1 MKLINLNIYGIQ
13 FFLLCLI
20 PLALVFSRFF
30 ADFFVVIICILF
42 IANKLIE
49 KKNPFNNLFFK
60 IFMLFWILISLRS
73 LFSEDIYFSFRSS
86 FTFIRFAILALA
98 INDLI
103 KNNSKR
109 IYLLFLSII
118 LSLLFVAIDG
128 VYQFFN
134 GRNIF
139 GFEQITAGRVS
150 GFFKDEL
157 ILGSYI
163 SRLAPIFVGAYFYCK
178 YLKLIKKNYDCF
190 FFIVS
195 IFLLFVVII
204 SGERT
209 STAYIFITFFF
220 SLFFFSIQKKYKI
233 LITLFT
239 FFLLIFVFIK
249 NETISNR
256 YFIVFDQVGLKKLEY
271 KKDSKIYFMS
281 TDHHH
286 HAIAAYKI
294 FKENILFGSGAKMF
308 RIICEKRYKEV
319 SNSCTTHP
327 HNLVMQFLSETGV
340 LGFLF
345 YFFSLLYVFF
355 QMIKIIKKIT
365 LGAIAD
371 NYKARFFYL
380 VAMLIS
386 LFPVLPSGNFFNNW
400 IGIVSFLSLGMYL
413 STTKISSKC

>member
-1 MKLINLNIYGIQ
+1 MKSINLNIYSVQ

-42 IANKLIE
+42 IANSLIE
-49 KKNPFNNLFFK
+49 KKTYFNNIFFK
-60 IFMLFWILISLRS
+60 IFLLFWIVISLRS
-73 LFSEDIYFSFRSS
+73 LFSEDIYFSFKSS

-98 INDLI
+98 INYLI
-103 KNNSKR
+103 KSEPKR
-109 IYLLFLSII
+109 IYLLFLTVI
-118 LSLLFVAIDG
+118 LSLLLVAIDG
-128 VYQFFN
+128 LYQFFN

-163 SRLAPIFVGAYFYCK
+163 SRLAPIFIGAYFYCK
-178 YLKLIKKNYDCF
+178 YLKLIKKNYDYI

-195 IFLLFVVII
+195 IVLLFTVII
-204 SGERT
+204 SGERV
-209 STAYIFITFFF
+209 STVYIFITVFF
-220 SLFFFSIQKKYKI
+220 SLFFFNIQKKYKI
-233 LITLFT
+233 LITLLT
-239 FFLLIFVFIK
+239 IFLLIFIFIK
-249 NETISNR
+249 SKNISNR
-256 YFIVFDQVGLKKLEY
+256 YLMIFDQLGLSKLEY
-271 KKDSKIYFMS
+271 KEDSKIYFMS
-281 TDHHH
+281 SDHHH

-308 RIICEKRYKEV
+308 RVICDKRYKEV
-319 SNSCTTHP
+319 NNSCTTHP
-327 HNLVMQFLSETGV
+327 HNIVMQFLSETGF

-345 YFFSLLYVFF
+345 YVFSLFYVLS
-355 QMIKIIKKIT
+355 QMIKIIKKKIIGSIT
-365 LGAIAD
+365 D

-380 VAMLIS
+380 VALLIS

-400 IGIVSFLSLGMYL
+400 IAILSFLGLGMYL
-413 STTKISSKC
+413 STTKLSSKC

>member
-1 MKLINLNIYGIQ
+1 MKLINLNIYSAQ
-13 FFLLCLI
+13 FFFLCLI

-30 ADFFVVIICILF
+30 ADFFVVMICILF
-42 IANKLIE
+42 ITKNLIE
-49 KKNPFNNLFFK
+49 KRNYFNNIFFK
-60 IFMLFWILISLRS
+60 IFLLFWILISLRS

-98 INDLI
+98 INYLI
-103 KNNSKR
+103 KNDPKR
-109 IYLLFLSII
+109 IQLLFLTII
-118 LSLLFVAIDG
+118 LSLLLVAIDG

-150 GFFKDEL
+150 GLFKDEL

-163 SRLAPIFVGAYFYCK
+163 SRLTPIFLGAYFYCK
-178 YLKLIKKNYDCF
+178 YLKLIKKNYDNL

-195 IFLLFVVII
+195 IFLLFVVIL
-204 SGERT
+204 SGERV
-209 STAYIFITFFF
+209 STVYILITVFF
-220 SLFFFSIQKKYKI
+220 SLFFFSIKKKYKF
-233 LITLFT
+233 LIIFFT
-239 FFLLIFVFIK
+239 IILLIFVFIK
-249 NETISNR
+249 SKTISNR
-256 YFIVFDQVGLKKLEY
+256 YFIIFDQVGLTKLKKKEE
-271 KKDSKIYFMS
+271 SKIYFMS

-286 HAIAAYKI
+286 HVIAAYKI

-308 RIICEKRYKEV
+308 RVICDKRYKDA

-327 HNLVMQFLSETGV
+327 HNLIMQFLSETGI

-345 YFFSLLYVFF
+345 YVFSLFYVLF
-355 QMIKIIKKIT
+355 QIIKIIKKKII
-365 LGAIAD
+365 GPIAD
-371 NYKARFFYL
+371 NYKAKFFYL

-400 IGIVSFLSLGMYL
+400 IGIVSFLGLGMYL
-413 STTKISSKC
+413 STKKIS

>member
-1 MKLINLNIYGIQ
+1 MKLINLNIYSAQ

-42 IANKLIE
+42 ITKSLIE
-49 KKNPFNNLFFK
+49 KKNYFNNIFFK
-60 IFMLFWILISLRS
+60 IFLLFWTLISVRS
-73 LFSEDIYFSFRSS
+73 LFSEDFYFSFRSS

-98 INDLI
+98 INYLI

-109 IYLLFLSII
+109 IYLLFLTII
-118 LSLLFVAIDG
+118 LSLLLVAIDG

-139 GFEQITAGRVS
+139 GFEQITPERVS

-163 SRLAPIFVGAYFYCK
+163 SRLSPILIGTYFYCK
-178 YLKLIKKNYDCF
+178 YLKLIKKNYDNL
-190 FFIVS
+190 FFIAS

-204 SGERT
+204 SGERV

-220 SLFFFSIQKKYKI
+220 SLFFFSIKIKYKI

-239 FFLLIFVFIK
+239 IFFLIFVFIK
-249 NETISNR
+249 SKTISNR
-256 YFIVFDQVGLKKLEY
+256 YFLIFDQVGLTKLEN
-271 KKDSKIYFMS
+271 KEDPKIYFMS

-294 FKENILFGSGAKMF
+294 FKENILFGSGSKMF
-308 RIICEKRYKEV
+308 RIICDKRYKDA
-319 SNSCTTHP
+319 SNSCATHP
-327 HNLVMQFLSETGV
+327 HNLIMQFLSETGIF
-340 LGFLF
+340 GFLF
-345 YFFSLLYVFF
+345 YFFSLFYVLF
-355 QMIKIIKKIT
+355 QMIKVIKKIII
-365 LGAIAD
+365 GPIAD
-371 NYKARFFYL
+371 NYKAKFFYL
-380 VAMLIS
+380 VALLIS

-400 IGIVSFLSLGMYL
+400 IGIVSFLGLGMYL
-413 STTKISSKC
+413 STTKLS

>member
-1 MKLINLNIYGIQ
+1 MKLINLNIYSAQ

-42 IANKLIE
+42 ITKSLIE
-49 KKNPFNNLFFK
+49 KKNYFNNIFFK
-60 IFMLFWILISLRS
+60 IFLLFWTLISVRS

-98 INDLI
+98 INYLI

-109 IYLLFLSII
+109 IYLLFLTII
-118 LSLLFVAIDG
+118 LSLLLVAIDG

-139 GFEQITAGRVS
+139 GFEQITPERVS

-163 SRLAPIFVGAYFYCK
+163 SRLSPILIGTYFYCK
-178 YLKLIKKNYDCF
+178 YLKLIKKNYDNL
-190 FFIVS
+190 FFIAS

-204 SGERT
+204 SGERV
-209 STAYIFITFFF
+209 STAYIFITVFF
-220 SLFFFSIQKKYKI
+220 SLFFFSIKIKYKI

-239 FFLLIFVFIK
+239 IFFLIFVFIK
-249 NETISNR
+249 SKTISNR
-256 YFIVFDQVGLKKLEY
+256 YFFIFDQVGITKLEN
-271 KKDSKIYFMS
+271 KEDPKIYFMS

-294 FKENILFGSGAKMF
+294 FKENILFGSGSKMF
-308 RIICEKRYKEV
+308 RIICDKRYKDA

-327 HNLVMQFLSETGV
+327 HNHIMQFLSETGIF
-340 LGFLF
+340 GFLF
-345 YFFSLLYVFF
+345 YFFSLFYVLF
-355 QMIKIIKKIT
+355 QMIKVIKKIII
-365 LGAIAD
+365 GPIAD
-371 NYKARFFYL
+371 NYKAKFFYL
-380 VAMLIS
+380 VALLIS

-400 IGIVSFLSLGMYL
+400 IGIVSFLGLGMYL
-413 STTKISSKC
+413 STTKLS

>member
-1 MKLINLNIYGIQ
+1 MKLVNLNIYSTQ
-13 FFLLCLI
+13 FFFLCLI

-30 ADFFVVIICILF
+30 ADFFVVIICVLF
-42 IANKLIE
+42 IAKSLIE
-49 KKNPFNNLFFK
+49 KKNYFNNIFFK
-60 IFMLFWILISLRS
+60 IFLLFWTLISLRS

-98 INDLI
+98 INYLI

-109 IYLLFLSII
+109 IYLLFLTII
-118 LSLLFVAIDG
+118 LLLLLVAIDG

-134 GRNIF
+134 GRNIL

-163 SRLAPIFVGAYFYCK
+163 SRLAPIFIGSYFYCK
-178 YLKLIKKNYDCF
+178 YLKLIKKNYDDLF
-190 FFIVS
+190 LIVS
-195 IFLLFVVII
+195 IFLLFAVIL
-204 SGERT
+204 SGERV
-209 STAYIFITFFF
+209 STVYIFITVFF
-220 SLFFFSIQKKYKI
+220 SLFFFSIEKKYKI

-239 FFLLIFVFIK
+239 IFLLTFIFIK
-249 NETISNR
+249 SKTISNR
-256 YFIVFDQVGLKKLEY
+256 YFIIFDQVGFAKLEN
-271 KKDSKIYFMS
+271 KEDQKIYFMS

-308 RIICEKRYKEV
+308 RVICDKRYKDA

-327 HNLVMQFLSETGV
+327 HNLIMQFLSETGIF
-340 LGFLF
+340 GFLF
-345 YFFSLLYVFF
+345 YVFSLFYVLF
-355 QMIKIIKKIT
+355 QMIKIIKKIIIGP
-365 LGAIAD
+365 LAD
-371 NYKARFFYL
+371 NYKAKFFYL
-380 VAMLIS
+380 VALLIS

-400 IGIVSFLSLGMYL
+400 IGIVSFLGLGMYL
-413 STTKISSKC
+413 STTKLT